1 MSFFSRRDIALP
13 EPVERGAVAA
23 ELERVSY
30 AVEGKTLLREV
41 SLRLHAG
48 EVLAV
53 VGPNGA
59 GKSTTLGLL
68 AGDLRPESG
77 RVLVAGKDLSDW
89 SGIELARLRSVLPQ
103 QNTVTFPFT
112 VAEVVRMGRTPWEGT
127 EAEDFDETE
136 IAAALKATGMTEFA
150 ERRFTTLSGGEQA
163 RAALSRVLA
172 QRAGVLLLDE
182 PTAALDLRHSE
193 EILTLATAR
202 AEAGDAVLVV
212 LHDLGL
218 AAAYADRVA
227 VLSEGELAAE
237 GTPAEVLTE
246 SLLSE
251 VYRHPVE
258 VLIHP
263 RTGKPIVL
271 PHRAAEERR

>member
-1 MSFFSRRDIALP
+1 
-13 EPVERGAVAA
+13 
-23 ELERVSY
+23 
-30 AVEGKTLLREV
+30 
-41 SLRLHAG
+41 
-48 EVLAV
+48 
-53 VGPNGA
+53 
-59 GKSTTLGLL
+59 
-68 AGDLRPESG
+68 
-77 RVLVAGKDLSDW
+77 
-89 SGIELARLRSVLPQ
+89 
-103 QNTVTFPFT
+103 
-112 VAEVVRMGRTPWEGT
+112 
-127 EAEDFDETE
+127 
-136 IAAALKATGMTEFA
+136 
-150 ERRFTTLSGGEQA
+150 
-163 RAALSRVLA
+163 VLA

-193 EILTLATAR
+193 EILTLATTR

-258 VLIHP
+258 VLTHP

>member
-1 MSFFSRRDIALP
+1 MKFFSRRENALLQ
-13 EPVERGAVAA
+13 PVELDA
-23 ELERVSY
+23 ELDRVSY
-30 AVEGKTLLREV
+30 AVDGKTLLREV
-41 SLRLHAG
+41 SLRVRAG

-77 RVLVAGKDLSDW
+77 RVLVAGKELGTW

-193 EILTLATAR
+193 EILGLATAR
-202 AEAGDAVLVV
+202 AGAGDAVLVV

-258 VLIHP
+258 VLTHP

>member
-1 MSFFSRRDIALP
+1 MKFFSRRENTLP
-13 EPVERGAVAA
+13 RHAGRGA
-23 ELERVSY
+23 ELDRVSY
-30 AVEGKTLLREV
+30 AVDGKTLLREV
-41 SLRLHAG
+41 SLRVRAG

-68 AGDLRPESG
+68 AGDLRPDSG
-77 RVLVAGKDLSDW
+77 RVLVAGTELGGW
-89 SGIELARLRSVLPQ
+89 SGIELARLRAVLPQ

-112 VAEVVRMGRTPWEGT
+112 VEEVVRMGRTPWEGT

-136 IAAALKATGMTEFA
+136 IAAALKATGMTGFA
-150 ERRFTTLSGGEQA
+150 GRRFTTLSGGEQA

-172 QRAGVLLLDE
+172 QRAGLLLLDE

-193 EILTLATAR
+193 EILTLATRR

-227 VLSEGELAAE
+227 VLSDGELAAE

-258 VLIHP
+258 VLTHP

>member
-1 MSFFSRRDIALP
+1 MN
-13 EPVERGAVAA
+13 GA
-23 ELERVSY
+23 ELDRVSY
-30 AVEGKTLLREV
+30 TVEGKTLLREV
-41 SLRLHAG
+41 SLQVRSG
-48 EVLAV
+48 EVLVV

-68 AGDLRPESG
+68 AGDLRPDSG
-77 RVLVAGKDLSDW
+77 RVLVAGAELGAW
-89 SGIELARLRSVLPQ
+89 SGIELARRRAVLLQ

-112 VAEVVRMGRTPWEGT
+112 VADVVRMGRTPWRGT
-127 EAEDFDETE
+127 EAEDFDDTE
-136 IAAALKATGMTEFA
+136 VAAALKATGMTEFA

-172 QRAGVLLLDE
+172 QRAGILLLDE

-193 EILTLATAR
+193 EVLTLATAR

-218 AAAYADRVA
+218 AAAYADRIA
-227 VLSEGELAAE
+227 VLSDGELAAD
-237 GTPAEVLTE
+237 GPPAEVLTE

-258 VLIHP
+258 VLTHP

>member
-1 MSFFSRRDIALP
+1 MKFFSRREKTLP
-13 EPVERGAVAA
+13 RHAERGA
-23 ELERVSY
+23 ELDRVSY
-30 AVEGKTLLREV
+30 ALDGKTLLREV
-41 SLRLHAG
+41 SLRVRAG

-68 AGDLRPESG
+68 VGDLRPDSG
-77 RVLVAGKDLSDW
+77 RVLVAGTELGGW
-89 SGIELARLRSVLPQ
+89 SGIELARLRAVLPQ

-112 VAEVVRMGRTPWEGT
+112 VEEVVRMGRTPWEGT

-136 IAAALKATGMTEFA
+136 IAAALKATGMTGFA
-150 ERRFTTLSGGEQA
+150 GRRFTTLSGGEQA

-193 EILTLATAR
+193 EILTLATTR

-227 VLSEGELAAE
+227 VLSDGELAAE

-246 SLLSE
+246 SLLTE

-258 VLIHP
+258 VLTHP

>member
-1 MSFFSRRDIALP
+1 MKFFSRRENTLP
-13 EPVERGAVAA
+13 RHAERGA
-23 ELERVSY
+23 ELDRVSY
-30 AVEGKTLLREV
+30 AVDGKTLLREV
-41 SLRLHAG
+41 SLRVRAG

-68 AGDLRPESG
+68 AGDLRPDSG
-77 RVLVAGKDLSDW
+77 RVLVAGTELGGW
-89 SGIELARLRSVLPQ
+89 SGIELARLRAVLPQ

-112 VAEVVRMGRTPWEGT
+112 VEEVVRMGRTPWEGT

-136 IAAALKATGMTEFA
+136 IAAALKATGMTGFA
-150 ERRFTTLSGGEQA
+150 GRRFTTLSGGEQA

-193 EILTLATAR
+193 EILTLATTR

-227 VLSEGELAAE
+227 VLSDGELAAE

-246 SLLSE
+246 SLLTE

-258 VLIHP
+258 VLTHP

>member
-1 MSFFSRRDIALP
+1 MKFFSRRDIALP
-13 EPVERGAVAA
+13 RPADRGA
-23 ELERVSY
+23 ELDRVSY
-30 AVEGKTLLREV
+30 AVDGKTLLREV
-41 SLRLHAG
+41 SLRVHAG

-59 GKSTTLGLL
+59 GKSTTLGVL
-68 AGDLRPESG
+68 AGDLRPDSG
-77 RVLVAGKDLSDW
+77 RVLVAGRELSAW
-89 SGIELARLRSVLPQ
+89 SGIELARLRAVLPQ

-112 VAEVVRMGRTPWEGT
+112 VDEVVRMGRTPWRGT

-136 IAAALKATGMTEFA
+136 IAAALKATGMTGFA
-150 ERRFTTLSGGEQA
+150 GRRFTTLSGGEQA

-172 QRAGVLLLDE
+172 QRAGILLLDE

-193 EILTLATAR
+193 EILTLATTR

-227 VLSEGELAAE
+227 VLSGGELAAE

-258 VLIHP
+258 VLTHP